1 MNQAIKKPW
10 IFVETFLFAL
20 IGFFLLLLQPAPANA
35 QSLQE
40 IRIGSSNV
48 SVTNLCTYYARDRK
62 YFQKEGLDAKL
73 IIIRTEATLAA
84 LVSDNLGYSTLSTSS
99 IEATLRGMPLR
110 LVTVTN
116 QYPLIGLVVAEN
128 IKSVTDLKGK
138 KLAVSSF
145 GGAVYGAALYL
156 LRSHG
161 LRAQQDVT
169 ILATGGNV
177 ARIAALKQGAVDAA
191 LISSPDD
198 IRAMREG
205 FKILLDAGTYFRLPF
220 GGISTTVTKI
230 REHPAEVGRVVRA
243 VVRATQ
249 AMADS
254 RNRDDVISYLVNF
267 FKLDRADAAEFY
279 TRLIPSLSPT
289 GIVDRDK
296 ISLVI
301 ESAVERGLTQKPL
314 DPDQVIDF
322 SFAKN
327 LSQ

>member
-1 MNQAIKKPW
+1 MTRNVECPGFGDAVFFAI
-10 IFVETFLFAL
+10 VV
-20 IGFFLLLLQPAPANA
+20 FLLLFIQLAPAHA

-40 IRIGSSNV
+40 IRIGSSNI
-48 SVTNLCTYYARDRK
+48 SVTNVCTFYARDHH
-62 YFQKEGLDAKL
+62 YFQKEGLDAK
-73 IIIRTEATLAA
+73 IIIIKTEATLAA

-116 QYPLIGLVVAEN
+116 QYPLLGLVVSEN
-128 IKSVTDLKGK
+128 IRSVSDLKGK
-138 KLAVSSF
+138 RLAVSSF
-145 GGAVYGAALYL
+145 GGAVYGAAIHL
-156 LRSHG
+156 LRNYG
-161 LRAQQDVT
+161 LRPQQDVT
-169 ILATGGNV
+169 ILASGGNV

-220 GGISTTVTKI
+220 GGLSTTAANI
-230 REHPAEVGRVVRA
+230 RKNPTEVGRVVRA
-243 VVRATQ
+243 VVRAIQ

-254 RNRDDVISYLVNF
+254 RNKDSVITYLANF
-267 FKLDRADAAEFY
+267 FNLERADATEFY

-289 GIVDRDK
+289 GIVARDK
-296 ISLVI
+296 INLVI
-301 ESAVERGLTQKPL
+301 DSAVERGLTQKPL
-314 DPDQVIDF
+314 DPDQVVDF

-327 LSQ
+327 VR